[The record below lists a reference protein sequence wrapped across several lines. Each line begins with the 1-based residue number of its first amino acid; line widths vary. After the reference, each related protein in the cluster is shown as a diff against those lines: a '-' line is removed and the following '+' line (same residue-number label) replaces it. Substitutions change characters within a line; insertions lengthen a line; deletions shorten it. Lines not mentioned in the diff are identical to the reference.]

1 MAHPLFRREPSH
13 RLVGIPLLARPCVL
27 CGLRSQSG
35 ALCRFCRHALA
46 TPAEDLRCL
55 RCALALPPLALL
67 ACPDCR
73 AGQLSLQATVAG
85 FDYEHPGDMLIHAF
99 KISRRLEMAAV
110 LAELMVQQWRRHGPV
125 LNAACRVIPVP
136 SQRSALHRRG
146 FNPAAVLARRVAHSL
161 GLSARLH
168 IVVVQPRLEQAQKTL
183 GRQARRQAMRGAFSV
198 RESLQGH
205 DVLLVDD
212 VLTTGA
218 TLDALARACRSVGA
232 QSVYA
237 LVAARAP
244 WRLKV
249 F

>member
-1 MAHPLFRREPSH
+1 MAHPLFRRESPN

-27 CGLRSQSG
+27 CGLRSQMG
-35 ALCRFCRHALA
+35 MLCTLCRHALA
-46 TPAEDLRCL
+46 APAKGLRCP

-67 ACPDCR
+67 ACPDCG
-73 AGQLSLQATVAG
+73 AGQLSVQATVTG

-110 LAELMVQQWRRHGPV
+110 LAELMVQQWRRHGPP
-125 LNAACRVIPVP
+125 LDQNAWVIPVP
-136 SQRSALHRRG
+136 SQGSALHRRG
-146 FNPAAVLARRVAHSL
+146 FNPAAVLAKRVARSL
-161 GLSARLH
+161 GLSARLYA
-168 IVVVQPRLEQAQKTL
+168 VASRPRQEQAQKSL

-198 RESLQGH
+198 QESLSRR

-218 TLDALARACRSVGA
+218 TLDALARGCHRAGA
-232 QSVYA
+232 RSVYA

-244 WRLKV
+244 WKLKA

>member
-1 MAHPLFRREPSH
+1 MAHPLFRRESSH

-35 ALCRFCRHALA
+35 ALCCFCRHALT
-46 TPAEDLRCL
+46 TPAQDLRCP

-67 ACPDCR
+67 ACPDCG
-73 AGQLSLQATVAG
+73 AGQLSLQAMVAG
-85 FDYEHPGDMLIHAF
+85 FDYEHPGDILIHAF

-110 LAELMVQQWRRHGPV
+110 LAELMVQQWHRYGPG
-125 LNAACRVIPVP
+125 LGPDCRVIPVP
-136 SQRSALHRRG
+136 SQRRALRRRG
-146 FNPAAVLARRVAHSL
+146 FNPAAVLAKRVAHAL

-168 IVVVQPRLEQAQKTL
+168 IVVAQPRLEQAQKFL
-183 GRQARRQAMRGAFSV
+183 GRQARRQAMRGAFRV
-198 RESLQGH
+198 LEPLQGG

-218 TLDALARACRSVGA
+218 TLDALARACRVAGA
-232 QSVYA
+232 RSVYA

-244 WRLKV
+244 WKLKLP
-249 F
+249 

>member
-1 MAHPLFRREPSH
+1 
-13 RLVGIPLLARPCVL
+13 
-27 CGLRSQSG
+27 
-35 ALCRFCRHALA
+35 
-46 TPAEDLRCL
+46 
-55 RCALALPPLALL
+55 
-67 ACPDCR
+67 
-73 AGQLSLQATVAG
+73 
-85 FDYEHPGDMLIHAF
+85 MLIHAF

-168 IVVVQPRLEQAQKTL
+168 IVVAQPRLEQAQKTL

-218 TLDALARACRSVGA
+218 TAQAIAQALRKAGARRVDVYCLARTPKPGYV
-232 QSVYA
+232 
-237 LVAARAP
+237 
-244 WRLKV
+244 
-249 F
+249 

>member
-1 MAHPLFRREPSH
+1 MAHPLFRRESPH

-35 ALCRFCRHALA
+35 SLCTFCRHALA
-46 TPAEDLRCL
+46 TPAQQLRCS

-67 ACPDCR
+67 ACPDCG

-110 LAELMVQQWRRHGPV
+110 LAELMVQQWCRHGPV

-136 SQRSALHRRG
+136 SQRSALLRRG

-168 IVVVQPRLEQAQKTL
+168 IVVAQPRLEQAQKTL

-198 RESLQGH
+198 RESLQGS

-218 TLDALARACRSVGA
+218 TLDALARACRVAGA
-232 QSVYA
+232 SSVYA

-244 WRLKV
+244 WKWKAS
-249 F
+249 